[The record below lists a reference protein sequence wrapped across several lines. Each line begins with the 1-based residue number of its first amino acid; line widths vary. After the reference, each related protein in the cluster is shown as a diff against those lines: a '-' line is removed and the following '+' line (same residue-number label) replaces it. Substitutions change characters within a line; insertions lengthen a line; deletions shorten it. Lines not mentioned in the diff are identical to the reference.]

1 MISRYTR
8 IEMGRIWTDAHRME
22 KWLEVELAVVD
33 VMAEVGEI
41 PRQAAENIR
50 RKAAF
55 DAERALE
62 IEKTVQHDVI
72 AFLTSVAE
80 HVGADSRFIHLG
92 LTSSDVV
99 DTAQAL
105 LLREAADQILRGID
119 RVRSALK
126 ARALEHRK
134 TPCIGRT
141 HGVHAEP
148 TTFGLKMAVLF
159 AEFGRARERVER
171 AREAISVGKIS
182 GAVGTFAH
190 LDPAV
195 EEKVCEKLGL
205 TPAPVSNQV
214 IQRDRYAEYI
224 AALGIL
230 AASMEKT
237 ATEIRH
243 LQRTEVA
250 EAEEPFG
257 GGQKGSSAMPHKRN
271 PVGCEQIC
279 GLARVIKGNVGV
291 ALENVALWHERD
303 ISHSSA
309 ERVILPDSTIL
320 ADYMLNRLAGI
331 LERLVVY
338 PEAMRRNLESS
349 GGLVY
354 SQEVLLA
361 LARRGATREEAYAWV
376 QGAAMSAREGKGS
389 FRENL
394 KSQPG
399 ILKILDAGELER
411 CFDLERQLRNV
422 DRIFE
427 RVFGAE
433 AAESPRDRGGA
444 GEGGS
449 EAETSRPRKRSER

>member
-8 IEMGRIWTDAHRME
+8 PEMGRIWTDAHRME

-33 VMAEVGEI
+33 VMADSGEI
-41 PRQAAENIR
+41 PREAAANIR
-50 RKAAF
+50 KKAAF

-80 HVGADSRFIHLG
+80 HVGPDSRFIHLG

-105 LLREAADQILRGID
+105 LLREAADQILQGVD
-119 RVRSALK
+119 RVRAALR

-148 TTFGLKMAVLF
+148 TTFGLKMAVLYE
-159 AEFGRARERVER
+159 EFGRARERVAR
-171 AREAISVGKIS
+171 ARETIAVGKIS

-190 LDPAV
+190 LDPDV
-195 EEKVCEKLGL
+195 EERVCARLGL
-205 TPAPVSNQV
+205 RPAPVSNQV
-214 IQRDRYAEYI
+214 IQRDRYAEYV

-243 LQRTEVA
+243 LQRTEVG

-349 GGLVY
+349 GGLVF

-361 LARRGATREEAYAWV
+361 LARRGAAREEAYSWV
-376 QGAAMSAREGKGS
+376 QGAAMSARDGKGT

-394 KSQPG
+394 KALPG
-399 ILKILDAGELER
+399 ILKILSAGELEE
-411 CFDLERQLRNV
+411 CFDLDRQLRNV

-427 RVFGAE
+427 RVFGPE
-433 AAESPRDRGGA
+433 AAASPGDRGGA
-444 GEGGS
+444 GARGAEM
-449 EAETSRPRKRSER
+449 ETSRPRKRSE